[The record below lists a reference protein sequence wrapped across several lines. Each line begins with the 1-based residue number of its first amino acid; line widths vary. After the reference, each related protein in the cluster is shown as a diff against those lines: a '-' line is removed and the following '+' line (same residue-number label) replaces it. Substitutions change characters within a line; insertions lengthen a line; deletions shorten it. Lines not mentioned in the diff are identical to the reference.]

1 MSNLVS
7 WLVKRVGGMTLLIL
21 LLLAIGLASLVWT
34 LSNVVRGLDLDL
46 LFTLTLVGSVSG
58 WLLARTR
65 VHPILAA
72 LLLILIALVTAFVRV
87 GQLGDMLLV
96 LIGAV
101 GRTLWDAQFGQFQI
115 QTLAEPAASLFKASV
130 TLVTRVQ
137 GWGSG
142 VASGQ
147 PIYEPV
153 ALALVWSFVVCLVAA
168 WAAWRLR
175 HAERA
180 FDAFLPLV
188 LLLGLVCAYSG
199 RELWALFILLG
210 VWFGLLVAV
219 PFFMRQRRWEKQDI
233 SYAEGLGFDIALIT
247 VPAIFGILMLA
258 VVTPVVSPQQIADW
272 VRGWTDSTPAT
283 SQAISNSLGIEP
295 APRPRTVLDSQSSPG
310 LPRSH
315 LLGASPELLKTLALT
330 VQLDGA
336 TQNIP
341 VNYWLGTTYDEYT
354 GHGWFSSGFQQRDY
368 HAGERVSEG
377 VSPADHILYQTVR
390 VEHAPGIV
398 YAAGRLESVDQSF
411 QIAWRQPG
419 DMFGANVSSN
429 SYRAESFVPGFD
441 ADALRGAG
449 QAYPDWIRTQ
459 YMRVPDTMPPRVLAL
474 ARDLTATEPTPYD
487 RAVAIETYLHTFP
500 YSLNVPLPPENHD
513 VVDYFLFDLRRGY
526 CDYYATAMAMLARA
540 AGMPARVAVGYAA
553 GTYDAATHTYRVT
566 EADAHSW
573 TQIYF
578 PNYGWVDFEPTSG
591 HTAIVRDDRGEF
603 PQTPPDFN
611 PSNTNSFSASAQRTF
626 AQYWFVVP
634 GMILFLVLLVLG
646 GLFADTLMLRRSAPT
661 RMVEI
666 LYQRMVRFARLIGT
680 PITPG
685 LTPNQIR
692 ALLQDALVA
701 PEDSRSFRLRRP
713 ILGVLDLIVVEYV
726 KTTYGAQELNAT
738 GTARLIQKWQ
748 AARWRLVPVLALNV
762 LQASSNS
769 LSDFYRTR
777 FRGQARTLVSKNG

>member
-1 MSNLVS
+1 MSSLIS
-7 WLVKRVGGMTLLIL
+7 WLVRRVGGMTLLIL
-21 LLLAIGLASLVWT
+21 VLLAIGLASVVLT
-34 LSNVVRGLDLDL
+34 LSSVVRGLDLEL
-46 LFTLTLVGSVSG
+46 LVTLTLVGSVSG
-58 WLLARTR
+58 WLLARSR
-65 VHPILAA
+65 VQPFLAT
-72 LLLILIALVTAFVRV
+72 LFLISIALVTAFVRV
-87 GQLGDMLLV
+87 GQLGDKLLAF
-96 LIGAV
+96 LGAV
-101 GRTLWDAQFGQFQI
+101 GRTVWDAQFGQVRNQA
-115 QTLAEPAASLFKASV
+115 LLEPAEVLFKASI
-130 TLVTRVQ
+130 TLVTRLQ
-137 GWGSG
+137 TWSG
-142 VASGQ
+142 GVISGQ

-175 HAERA
+175 RAERA
-180 FDAFLPLV
+180 FDALLPLV
-188 LLLGLVCAYSG
+188 VLLGLVCAYSG
-199 RELWALFILLG
+199 RELWAMFVVLG
-210 VWFGLLVAV
+210 IWFGLLVAV
-219 PFFMRQRRWEKQDI
+219 PYFARQRRWEQEAV
-233 SYAEGLGFDIALIT
+233 SFAEGLGFDLAVIT
-247 VPAIFGILMLA
+247 VPVIAGILVA
-258 VVTPVVSPQQIADW
+258 AFSIPVISPQEIGRW
-272 VRGWTDSTPAT
+272 VQQWNDSSPAT

-295 APRPRTVLDSQSSPG
+295 APRPRTLLDAQSSPG

-330 VQLDGA
+330 VQLDGK

-341 VNYWLGTTYDEYT
+341 VSYWLGTTYDEYT
-354 GHGWFSSGFQQRDY
+354 GHGWFSSGFQERDY
-368 HAGERVSEG
+368 RAGEHVSEEAP
-377 VSPADHILYQTVR
+377 PADHILYQTVR
-390 VEHAPGIV
+390 VENAPSIV
-398 YAAGRLESVDQSF
+398 YAAGRLESVDQAF

-419 DMFGANVSSN
+419 DMFGANVTSN

-441 ADALRGAG
+441 AGALRAAG

-459 YMRVPDTMPPRVLAL
+459 YMRVPETMPPRVLAL

-487 RAVAIETYLHTFP
+487 RAVALETYLHTFP
-500 YSLNVPLPPENHD
+500 YSLAVPLPPENHD

-553 GTYDAATHTYRVT
+553 GSYDPATDTYRVT

-591 HTAIVRDDRGEF
+591 HAAIVRDALGAF

-611 PSNTNSFSASAQRTF
+611 TSNSNSFSASAQRTF
-626 AQYWFVVP
+626 TQYWFVVP
-634 GMILFLVLLVLG
+634 GMLLFLVLMVLG

-666 LYQRMVRFARLIGT
+666 LYQRIVRFARLIGI

-692 ALLQDALVA
+692 ALLQDSLAS

-713 ILGVLDLIVVEYV
+713 ILRALDLIVVEYV

-738 GTARLIQKWQ
+738 VTARLIRKWQ
-748 AARWRLVPVLALNV
+748 AARLRLVPVLTLNV
-762 LQASSNS
+762 IQTQSNA
-769 LSDFYRTR
+769 LSEFYRTR
-777 FRGQARTLVSKNG
+777 FRGHPQRLLSKSE